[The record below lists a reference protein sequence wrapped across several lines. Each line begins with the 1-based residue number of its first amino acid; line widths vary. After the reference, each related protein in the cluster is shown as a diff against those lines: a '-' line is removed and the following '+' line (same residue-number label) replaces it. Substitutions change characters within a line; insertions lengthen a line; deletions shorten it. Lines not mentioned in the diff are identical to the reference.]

1 MSYIDGKNVPGSH
14 SPFTVWIRH
23 SGGYVVG
30 VSFHLLNDYIQKYN
44 KKGYSK
50 YFEFWPW
57 FSYNEFGDADAI
69 EGYSALWNEHNANM
83 NKLLTI
89 K

>member
-1 MSYIDGKNVPGSH
+1 MSYLDGKNVPGSH
-14 SPFTVWIRH
+14 SPFTVWLRH

-44 KKGYSK
+44 KRGYNK
-50 YFEFWPW
+50 YFEFWSW

-69 EGYSALWNEHNANM
+69 EGYSASWNDHNANM